1 MKLLVDNTSSFCNV
15 KDKND
20 NVKDL
25 THDLSLISKWAFR
38 LKKLFNPDPTEAS
51 QKQSSQ
57 EKDDSAHP
65 NIFFNDI
72 PVETVSHQKHL
83 EIHLDDKLNF
93 KCILKLS

>member
-51 QKQSSQ
+51 QK
-57 EKDDSAHP
+57 
-65 NIFFNDI
+65 
-72 PVETVSHQKHL
+72 
-83 EIHLDDKLNF
+83 
-93 KCILKLS
+93 